1 MKLLFG
7 HDADVAQWVASQ
19 IPHLAPHLG
28 EFEYGKVFGPCAA
41 IGVIDKDGQ
50 LVGGVVYHNW
60 NRLAGNI
67 ELSFAA
73 TSPKWL
79 TRDIVRALLRYG
91 FSQLQ
96 CQRVTGCTPRRAT
109 SARRFLDKFGFKREG
124 LIRFGAGDDHLV
136 ISGLLRKEWEQHPL
150 NREGAPTS
158 CRERPA
164 PAPAD

>member
-1 MKLLFG
+1 MRLLFS

-41 IGVIDKDGQ
+41 IGVIDRSGQ

-79 TRDIVRALLRYG
+79 TRDIVRALLRYAYT
-91 FSQLQ
+91 QLG
-96 CQRVTGCTPRRAT
+96 CQRITACTPRRAT
-109 SARRFLDKFGFKREG
+109 RARQFLDRFGFRREG
-124 LIRFGAGDDHLV
+124 SVKRGFGNDNAI
-136 ISGLLRKEWEQHPL
+136 ISGLLREEWDAHPI
-150 NREGAPTS
+150 NRERS
-158 CRERPA
+158 
-164 PAPAD
+164 

>member
-1 MKLLFG
+1 MRLLFS

-19 IPHLAPHLG
+19 IPHLAKHLG

-41 IGVIDKDGQ
+41 IGVIDRNGH

-79 TRDIVRALLRYG
+79 TRDIVRALLRYP
-91 FSQLQ
+91 FDQAN
-96 CQRVTGCTPRRAT
+96 CRRVTGLTPRRAT
-109 SARRFLDKFGFKREG
+109 SARRFLDQFGFKREG
-124 LIRFGAGDDHLV
+124 CIREGFGDDHAIV
-136 ISGLLRKEWEQHPL
+136 SGLLRSEWEAHPL
-150 NREGAPTS
+150 NQPRLVRHGKERSIAPS
-158 CRERPA
+158 A
-164 PAPAD
+164 